1 MISKELQEE
10 FDRFVEFGEMLDR
23 RTRKYVVQY
32 LASHID
38 AKAEQVPEIN
48 DQYFRYF
55 RAALDDLF
63 SGDELAYILKNNEH
77 LSEQIVQDTLYWLR
91 KTYKKIAEK
100 TPYENELKELDNW
113 SVYHLRHFIPKWQYM
128 INRLDG
134 RYRKEQLN
142 LNFYRSRFK
151 EIVQGRS
158 YEQLEAKDIKS
169 IDLLLTDLLSQWD
182 ALLQAK
188 VLKYQLEK
196 MEEHKEEYKQK
207 LEAKAEKYN
216 QLTKMIDPFAQ
227 YVGNY
232 WDMSRE
238 LWQDDS
244 FDVIQRYRDL
254 LEDEDSIQRLVDI
267 LGKLRE
273 AETELEEETYEKTL
287 INREWVSDPLMRSE
301 IVGVHESDDLN
312 NLISSEVSL
321 LADKNTETMFLKK
334 YMEKNLLTLQY
345 EDQRLIESE
354 DKVTEVNRRIKQ
366 KEKGPFIVCVDTSGS
381 MEGEPE
387 EIAKVLCFAICKLA
401 AKENRKAYLINF
413 SQNIQT
419 LDLLNLANSLDEIAK
434 FLRMSFRGGTDIS
447 LPLYE
452 AVRQLQTHDYKDSD
466 VLIISD
472 FIMYKLDEKV
482 IREIE
487 HQQQNKGT
495 QFHSIILSKYPNE
508 KLIETLDNSYI
519 YNPEK
524 KGIIKQLYQDV
535 KGINERLI

>member
-38 AKAEQVPEIN
+38 SKAEQVPEIN

-55 RAALDDLF
+55 RFALDDLF

-91 KTYKKIAEK
+91 KTYKKVAGK

-142 LNFYRSRFK
+142 LDFYRSRFK
-151 EIVQGRS
+151 QVLQGRS
-158 YEQLEAKDIKS
+158 YEQLEAKDIKA

-321 LADKNTETMFLKK
+321 LSDEDTETMFLKK

-345 EDQRLIESE
+345 EDQRLVESE

-401 AKENRKAYLINF
+401 ARENRKAYLINF